1 MSQTNKKK
9 KPLWIYVFILLITLL
24 VSISA
29 TMLPAIQRIELSLRD
44 QFFEKRG
51 PLSVE
56 DSPIVL
62 VAISE
67 KADSE
72 IPEKWPWPTELHAR
86 LVHNLNRAGA
96 KAILF
101 DVIFSQK
108 DTYDTKND
116 SLFRRSNS

>member
-1 MSQTNKKK
+1 
-9 KPLWIYVFILLITLL
+9 
-24 VSISA
+24 
-29 TMLPAIQRIELSLRD
+29 MLPAIQRIELSLRD

-101 DVIFSQK
+101 DVIFLKKILMILKMTHFSQK
-108 DTYDTKND
+108 Q
-116 SLFRRSNS
+116 

>member
-1 MSQTNKKK
+1 
-9 KPLWIYVFILLITLL
+9 
-24 VSISA
+24 
-29 TMLPAIQRIELSLRD
+29 MLPAIQRIELSLRD
-44 QFFEKRG
+44 QFFEG

-116 SLFRRSNS
+116 SLFAEAIAKYGNVILSGDIELAKK